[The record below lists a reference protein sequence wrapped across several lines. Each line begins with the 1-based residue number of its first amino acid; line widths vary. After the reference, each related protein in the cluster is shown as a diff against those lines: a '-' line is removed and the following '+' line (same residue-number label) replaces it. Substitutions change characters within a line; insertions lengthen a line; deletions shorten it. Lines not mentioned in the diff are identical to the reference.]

1 VGFQAKIR
9 VMTLPA
15 DNFVKTF
22 RDSVPYLQ
30 AHRAATVVVGVDGAA
45 LADGVVAIAHDL
57 LLLQALGMRLVV
69 VVGARPQIEQALE
82 QAGINTEIKSGVR
95 ITSAEAQQV
104 VNQAVGQVRVE
115 LEAALSR
122 GLPESPYQHQ
132 QVPVVS
138 GNYVI
143 AQPIGV
149 RDGVD
154 YQHSGE
160 LRRLE
165 TAALSQQLDMGA
177 IVLLP
182 CLGYSPSGEV
192 FNLAAEELAIAA
204 AKALKADKLAWLGPV
219 ADANDWPQVL
229 TPAMAKASDDIALQ
243 RLADASETVARVHR
257 LDSAVDGA
265 LLKEFYTRDGAGLL
279 ITDGGYDSERAATVE
294 DIGGVL
300 TLIEPLE
307 QQGVLVPRS
316 REQLEL
322 EIEQFQLLERDG
334 LVVGCAALFP
344 LGEANAGELA
354 CLAVHPDYRQ
364 QQLAKV
370 LLRRIEAEARKQAL
384 GQLFVLTTHTAH
396 WFKEQGFDAASIEDL
411 PVARQQLYNN
421 QRNSQVLVKSL

>member
-1 VGFQAKIR
+1 
-9 VMTLPA
+9 M
-15 DNFVKTF
+15 
-22 RDSVPYLQ
+22 
-30 AHRAATVVVGVDGAA
+30 
-45 LADGVVAIAHDL
+45 
-57 LLLQALGMRLVV
+57 
-69 VVGARPQIEQALE
+69 
-82 QAGINTEIKSGVR
+82 
-95 ITSAEAQQV
+95 
-104 VNQAVGQVRVE
+104 
-115 LEAALSR
+115 
-122 GLPESPYQHQ
+122 
-132 QVPVVS
+132 
-138 GNYVI
+138 
-143 AQPIGV
+143 

-165 TAALSQQLDMGA
+165 AAALCQQLDMGA

-219 ADANDWPQVL
+219 ADASDWPQVL
-229 TPAMAKASDDIALQ
+229 TPAMAKASGDAALQ
-243 RLADASETVARVHR
+243 RLAEASETVARVHR

-307 QQGVLVPRS
+307 RQGVLVPRS

-344 LGEANAGELA
+344 LGEADAGELA

-370 LLRRIEAEARKQAL
+370 LLRRIEAEARKQGL
-384 GQLFVLTTHTAH
+384 TQLFVLTTHTAH
-396 WFKEQGFDAASIEDL
+396 WFKEQGFETATIEAL

>member
-1 VGFQAKIR
+1 MNAATEQ
-9 VMTLPA
+9 
-15 DNFVKTF
+15 FVKTF

-30 AHRAATVVVGVDGAA
+30 AHRGATVVVGVDGAA
-45 LADGVVAIAHDL
+45 LQNNLFAIAHDL

-69 VVGARPQIEQALE
+69 VAGARPQIDSALAE
-82 QAGINTEIKSGVR
+82 AKIETTLCNGVR
-95 ITSAEAQQV
+95 ITGADAQHV

-165 TAALSQQLDMGA
+165 AEGIRQQLDMGA

-192 FNLAAEELAIAA
+192 FNLAAEDLAIAT
-204 AKALKADKLAWLGPV
+204 AKALNAQKLAWLGPV
-219 ADANDWPQVL
+219 EDSAAWPQVL
-229 TPAMAKASDDIALQ
+229 TPAAAKKSDDAVLR
-243 RLADASETVARVHR
+243 RLAGACDAVLRVHR

-279 ITDGGYDSERAATVE
+279 VTDGGYDTERAASVD

-307 QQGVLVPRS
+307 QDGILVPRS

-344 LGEANAGELA
+344 LSDADAGELA

-364 QQLAKV
+364 KQLAKV
-370 LLRRIEAEARKQAL
+370 LLRRVEAEARQL
-384 GQLFVLTTHTAH
+384 GLTRLFVLTTHTAH
-396 WFKEQGFDAASIEDL
+396 WFKEQGFELVNIDSL

-421 QRNSQVLVKSL
+421 QRNSQVLMKRLA